1 MQRRAFC
8 CLICLLLALAPAAM
22 AEGNFVMAGYDGEG
36 STHDWNTNGFFVRMQ
51 ERTGLTF
58 TFDQYTSLEKWQEA
72 KDAMF
77 APGGELP
84 DVLFKAALT
93 TPELIRYSDSG
104 QLIDLGPLLEENA
117 PNLWALLEAHPD
129 WREAITLPSGK
140 IAALPAIQELAPQN
154 AMWINQT
161 WLERLGLEAP
171 TDWESLREVLTAFR
185 DRDPNGNGK
194 RDEIPFVFL
203 GPWELKFFSHAWGVV
218 ANDYN
223 IYLDENGQVH
233 YWPAEE
239 SFWEM
244 ALALREFYQ
253 EGLLDPD
260 GFITADALRRITDE
274 DAEAVYG
281 VFFAPTPVNLVPY
294 DMSVD
299 YALLEPLVFEEKQIY
314 RDLCGEVTRGTFAI
328 TSACEDPAA
337 LLAWVDVLYTEEG
350 AIAALAGTE
359 GEDYVVGEDGSWTW
373 KGGLEAM
380 TASTLS
386 ELSVYDTGDMPWLF
400 PDAFYD
406 RYDEDNVQ
414 RVNGELRK
422 LNACVVEPFPVY
434 TLTEEESARAL
445 ELQSQLGPYVDETL
459 ARVVLGELDADEA
472 QTFVEGLEER
482 GMQEMIDL
490 WQSVAG
496 RLGA

>member
-22 AEGNFVMAGYDGEG
+22 AEGTFVMAGYDGEG

-140 IAALPAIQELAPQN
+140 IVALPAIQELAPQN

-194 RDEIPFVFL
+194 RDEIPFAFL
-203 GPWELKFFSHAWGVV
+203 GPWELKFFSHAWGVA

-223 IYLDENGQVH
+223 IYLDEAGQVH

-496 RLGA
+496 RLAA

>member
-161 WLERLGLEAP
+161 WLDRLGLEAP

-194 RDEIPFVFL
+194 RDEIPFAFL
-203 GPWELKFFSHAWGVV
+203 GPWELKFFSHAWGV
-218 ANDYN
+218 AASDYN
-223 IYLDENGQVH
+223 IYLDEAGQVH

>member
-161 WLERLGLEAP
+161 WLDRLGLEAP

-194 RDEIPFVFL
+194 RDEIPFAFL
-203 GPWELKFFSHAWGVV
+203 GPWELKFFSHAWGVA

-223 IYLDENGQVH
+223 IYLDEAGQVH

>member
-161 WLERLGLEAP
+161 WLDRLGLEAP

-194 RDEIPFVFL
+194 RDEIPFAFL
-203 GPWELKFFSHAWGVV
+203 GPWELKFFSHAWGVA

-223 IYLDENGQVH
+223 IYLDEAGQVH

-496 RLGA
+496 RLAA

>member
-194 RDEIPFVFL
+194 RDEIPFAFL
-203 GPWELKFFSHAWGVV
+203 GPWELKFFSHAWGV
-218 ANDYN
+218 AASDYN
-223 IYLDENGQVH
+223 IYLDEAGQVH

-294 DMSVD
+294 DMSID

>member
-140 IAALPAIQELAPQN
+140 IVALPAIQELAPQN

-194 RDEIPFVFL
+194 RDEIPFAFL
-203 GPWELKFFSHAWGVV
+203 GPWELKFFSHAWGVA

-223 IYLDENGQVH
+223 IYLDEAGQVH

>member
-161 WLERLGLEAP
+161 WLDRLGLEAP

-194 RDEIPFVFL
+194 RDEIPFAFL
-203 GPWELKFFSHAWGVV
+203 GPWELKFFSHAWGVA

-223 IYLDENGQVH
+223 IYLDEVGQVH

-422 LNACVVEPFPVY
+422 LNASVVEPFPVY

>member
-22 AEGNFVMAGYDGEG
+22 AEGTFVMAGYDGEG

-140 IAALPAIQELAPQN
+140 IVALPAIQELAPQN

-194 RDEIPFVFL
+194 RDEIPFAFL
-203 GPWELKFFSHAWGVV
+203 GPWELKFFSHAWGVA

-223 IYLDENGQVH
+223 IYLDEAGQVH

-299 YALLEPLVFEEKQIY
+299 YALLEPLVFEGNQVY